1 MIAPYGAFVMP
12 ERNIRQGLRDWIVVD
27 IECFLISKK
36 LSPSRN
42 RGALT
47 FSGYGLVLAQRR
59 EDGNM
64 FEGWL
69 GVALVMLL
77 FVWPVFDD

>member
-1 MIAPYGAFVMP
+1 M
-12 ERNIRQGLRDWIVVD
+12 
-27 IECFLISKK
+27 
-36 LSPSRN
+36 
-42 RGALT
+42 
-47 FSGYGLVLAQRR
+47 LAQRH